1 MRGEVRKMKARCLL
15 KNNNNK
21 INKSIE
27 NWVAKTSHNKLVS
40 KEAIE
45 LFQQK

>member
-1 MRGEVRKMKARCLL
+1 MKLEKWKARRLL